1 MAPIPRDSPPRIVIY
16 HQTHHKQDDT
26 PISILP
32 LITDPRIRVTHVI
45 IAAIH
50 LNDPSSRETLTLNNH
65 VPHHP
70 RNSVLW
76 TEVKL
81 LQAAGVKVLGML
93 GGAAKGTFARLDRD
107 ETAFEAYYRPL
118 QELVRERSLDG
129 LDLDIEE
136 PMTLSGVIRL
146 IDRLKADFGSDFLIT
161 LAPVAAALFTGE
173 EIKDYAEFSYEALE
187 VMRGHHIAWYNTQFY
202 NNWGQIDSTV
212 HFDMIMMRGFPPHKV
227 VVGMISNPANG
238 GGWVP
243 FELLMLIFANIRSR
257 YPAFGGVMAWEY
269 FNSLPG
275 DVHRP
280 WEWAAWMTRA
290 IRGEPLAEASGQTQ
304 QIMQNLET
312 AGTAKKNPD
321 LPVDDTTEEA
331 PVPTGFEYIEDE
343 QQ

>member
-1 MAPIPRDSPPRIVIY
+1 MAPIPRDSASRIVIY
-16 HQTHHKQDDT
+16 HQTHHKQDNT

-32 LITDPRIRVTHVI
+32 LITDPKIQVTHVI

-50 LNDPSSRETLTLNNH
+50 LNDPPSRETLTLNDH

-76 TEVKL
+76 KEVKL

-93 GGAAKGTFARLDRD
+93 GGAAKGSFERLDRD
-107 ETAFEAYYRPL
+107 EAAFEAYYRPL
-118 QELVRERSLDG
+118 QELIRERSFDG

-136 PMTLSGVIRL
+136 LMTLSGVIRL
-146 IDRLKADFGSDFLIT
+146 IDRLKADFGPGFLIT

-187 VMRGHHIAWYNTQFY
+187 VMRGQHIAWYNTQFY
-202 NNWGQIDSTV
+202 NNWGDMNSTA
-212 HFDMIMMRGFPPHKV
+212 HFDMIMMRGFPMHKV
-227 VVGMISNPANG
+227 VVGLISNSANG

-243 FELLMLIFANIRSR
+243 FELLMLVFMNIKRR

-275 DVHRP
+275 DVDRP
-280 WEWAAWMTRA
+280 WEWAAWMTR
-290 IRGEPLAEASGQTQ
+290 IVRGEALAQ
-304 QIMQNLET
+304 T
-312 AGTAKKNPD
+312 AGQVQQVIQNKENLKKAKDETNSAF
-321 LPVDDTTEEA
+321 DDGTEEA
-331 PVPTGFEYIEDE
+331 PTPTGFEYIEHE
-343 QQ
+343 QS